1 MYLPKYKT
9 GLAKYLQN
17 QDCQHKLEK
26 YFQNRDDQK
35 LVSLNMLAVYGCC
48 NMNHKLSNL
57 SNTFI

>member
-17 QDCQHKLEK
+17 QDCQNKLEK

-35 LVSLNMLAVYGCC
+35 
-48 NMNHKLSNL
+48 
-57 SNTFI
+57 